1 MKYRIEITG
10 CGGEA
15 LIGKVNREFYNR
27 FIDDSL
33 DIADYVWNEDFFIEN
48 KDVDIPKDIRSFEPG
63 EWAEYAY
70 VSHEYGVPVD
80 SLYLTVTQSDE
91 VILDNVGSSVLSNM
105 GATFES
111 TEEFFTDEF
120 LDDGDTYIAIQLQE
134 KGLFQSYEF
143 EADSFNPNRLTFQM
157 NSVDGWDLVT
167 RVSYN
172 DQELEELGE
181 LPTIAGPIGLS
192 EVWLGKVEKENENEM
207 V

>member
-33 DIADYVWNEDFFIEN
+33 DIADYVWNEDFFTEN
-48 KDVDIPKDIRSFEPG
+48 EDVVIPEDIRPFEPG
-63 EWAEYAY
+63 EWTEGAY
-70 VSHEYGVPVD
+70 IVHEYGVPVD
-80 SLYLTVTQSDE
+80 SLYVTVTRSDE
-91 VILDNVGSSVLSNM
+91 VILDNIGSSVLSNI

-111 TEEFFTDEF
+111 VEEFFTDE
-120 LDDGDTYIAIQLQE
+120 LLEDGDTHIAIQLQE
-134 KGLFQSYEF
+134 KGFFQSYEF
-143 EADSFNPNRLTFQM
+143 DADSFNPNRLTFQM
-157 NSVDGWDLVT
+157 SSIDGWDLVT
-167 RVSYN
+167 SIIYD

-181 LPTIAGPIGLS
+181 LSTVAGPIGLS
-192 EVWLGKVEKENENEM
+192 DAWLGKVEKENENEM